1 MLQCLLGVKE
11 HQQLEQEATEL
22 AEKINSI
29 ISRAQHLASNHF
41 DSQRILQDTEHYL
54 NL

>member
-1 MLQCLLGVKE
+1 MLCLCVKE

-29 ISRAQHLASNHF
+29 VSRAEHLASNHF
-41 DSQRILQDTEHYL
+41 DSQRILQETEAYL
-54 NL
+54 TL